1 MTRIARKLE
10 ISLLLWVAAG
20 SDLFAQFAMRE
31 PIGPSA
37 EFSRPQAHIRAD
49 KNLVLVPVSV
59 VDQNERPVVGLQRSD
74 FRVFDNRTEQS
85 IESLSMDDA
94 PLAVGI
100 VFDTSGSMSRKLR
113 RSRMA
118 VKAFLDL
125 ANPEDEFLLVEFNDR
140 PTLSV
145 PFTNDPLQIES
156 RLSGAE
162 SRGNTALLDAISFG
176 LVQIK
181 KSATSRKALL
191 LISDGGDNH
200 SRYRAKELARVI
212 SESDVSIYALG
223 IYNSAATLEERAG
236 PNLLRWL
243 AEQTG
248 GREYSVD
255 ERELPDIAAK
265 IGIQLRNQY
274 VLGFSPGSESRDGRY
289 HALQVKV
296 RPPRLPHLAASWR
309 LGYYAES
316 AQSSW

>member
-1 MTRIARKLE
+1 MRRPIDL
-10 ISLLLWVAAG
+10 SAG
-20 SDLFAQFAMRE
+20 
-31 PIGPSA
+31 
-37 EFSRPQAHIRAD
+37 FSRPEAHIRVH

-59 VDQNERPVVGLQRSD
+59 VDQNERPVVGLQRRD
-74 FRVFDNRTEQS
+74 FRIFDNRTEQS

-100 VFDTSGSMSRKLR
+100 VFDTSGSMSGKLR

-140 PTLSV
+140 PALSV
-145 PFTNDPLQIES
+145 PFTRDPLPIEI

-176 LVQIK
+176 LAEIK
-181 KSATSRKALL
+181 KSAKGRKALL
-191 LISDGGDNH
+191 VISDGGDNH
-200 SRYRAKELARVI
+200 SRFRAKELARVV

-223 IYNSAATLEERAG
+223 IYNSAATPEELAG
-236 PNLLRWL
+236 PTLLSWL

-274 VLGFSPGSESRDGRY
+274 MLGFSPRSESRDGRY

-296 RPPRLPHLAASWR
+296 RPRGLPHLAASWR

-316 AQSSW
+316 DQ